1 MKELTRTNDL
11 ILIAQIQSILND
23 ADIKSELLDSHAS
36 IMEGSINA
44 IQKRIVVPNND
55 FIRSR
60 KLIQDLTND
69 EENE

>member
-1 MKELTRTNDL
+1 MKELIRTNDL

-44 IQKRIVVPNND
+44 IQKRIVVSNND

>member
-44 IQKRIVVPNND
+44 IQKRIVVSNND

>member
-44 IQKRIVVPNND
+44 IQKRIVVSNND

-60 KLIQDLTND
+60 KLIQDLAND